1 MCSKDMTWAG
11 GIDCFFPPLFM
22 AELYQFRSLNRVYR
36 SNVTECIKFHSV
48 ELPSRVLLDAAVQQ
62 VMMEHSYA
70 QLPLSK
76 R

>member
-1 MCSKDMTWAG
+1 MFTDQMSTDSVT
-11 GIDCFFPPLFM
+11 
-22 AELYQFRSLNRVYR
+22 LY
-36 SNVTECIKFHSV
+36 CA

-62 VMMEHSYA
+62 VMTEHSYA